1 MSCAFN
7 TADRAERGRLAEAYV
22 ADWLRNNNFS
32 VIARNFRL
40 KLGEVDIIARQADVI
55 AFIEVKFRTSVYF
68 HISQVITPK
77 KQKSIIKTAQLFMVQ
92 QGIRDAVIRFD
103 VALLT
108 LTDDAVDLTYIPN
121 AFGPEEEYQCF

>member
-7 TADRAERGRLAEAYV
+7 LADRAERGRLAEAYV
-22 ADWLRNNNFS
+22 ADWLSNNNFS

-40 KLGEVDIIARQADVI
+40 KLGEVDIIARQADVV
-55 AFIEVKFRTSVYF
+55 AFIEVKFRASLYF

-77 KQKSIIKTAQLFMVQ
+77 KQKSIIKTAQLFMLQ
-92 QGIRDAVIRFD
+92 QGLKDVVIRFD

-108 LTDDAVDLTYIPN
+108 MNDDAVDLTYIPN
-121 AFGPEEEYQCF
+121 AFGPQEEHRCF